1 MATRTSQL
9 RKELQYGESLHPPA
23 SISASIVSVST
34 SDGVVTCNTVSTA
47 KVITK
52 QIVTEENKGRDATTD
67 TIRSPRILA
76 STPEAIATNAY
87 QAESTNTKEMP
98 LNIADSGLATGES
111 ISSGDGVQGESVESY
126 KVSHFTSLV
135 SVVNVKNIVLSAE
148 EKRHYQ
154 NIRTE
159 QVVYGQSIAEQN
171 EKTESYYLGFVRALD
186 TDTDPYPVSED
197 LGVAFIQ
204 YLADTHQFCY
214 NTLSTVM
221 YESLLRLNKIR
232 SGVDMHPTVRSAI
245 LTRLRQIRISPT
257 TKRPRGGKEPLIL
270 DDLKRIIMHIPEVD
284 PAKARLS
291 SLFLFSLFTG
301 ARANSCRG
309 VRFCDF
315 TNFRDMG
322 EGCFTLGVNIRQVK
336 GKQGQG
342 ILLTVGGGNPEIPND
357 VNILYWLNRVYTKFI
372 GMSLECYS
380 KLTKEEQMKYTDPV
394 WPWSEDGMT
403 QHLKYRMRMAGL
415 PGKEF
420 SFHSL
425 RAGFLAS
432 ILLHARNTTEGLDGV
447 LSAAAIIAG
456 WTPYSEVELRY
467 IKETTRAAIVTT
479 DLLGVTSTPKKRRPA
494 AVEGDVAHP
503 ESHLSSF
510 DFHHWEEIDPPEDK
524 HSYAPLVKAELLQ
537 HICEYK
543 SIRRMKYEIG
553 QQLWNSASWRF
564 GREILEEKGEEWK
577 ESETKS
583 GTKRWNYAGA
593 VGKKEMNVRI
603 RQNPE
608 CVSELASKLFD
619 YLVKDGVLNREI
631 PEEEEPPPKP
641 GGPRIRRAF
650 TEEED
655 RIIQAGM
662 KKNLSVSEIR
672 QQLQNRLLSS
682 VKSRMVCLQ
691 RRMEQ
696 TTTAAQPQPPPQP
709 SADETSHHSS
719 PTPQSTTPT
728 LSPPS
733 AILPPQVSGLDV
745 LSLLKQGQQ
754 VLFEPVGIDGGFTIR
769 VLPTSHHSR
778 RKKRKRRTRSPSR
791 SLSPTRIA
799 ELKDKKG

>member
-1 MATRTSQL
+1 MMSDMTATIRQRLEYGDSSSVPSATQEKEKTGTS
-9 RKELQYGESLHPPA
+9 GETASSLPILPNNPHMVASTNQQMQRARPDVTSDSLTLADSHLSNRESRDSIEPTQSSTTASVTGSTSA
-23 SISASIVSVST
+23 SISAN
-34 SDGVVTCNTVSTA
+34 GKA
-47 KVITK
+47 
-52 QIVTEENKGRDATTD
+52 
-67 TIRSPRILA
+67 
-76 STPEAIATNAY
+76 
-87 QAESTNTKEMP
+87 
-98 LNIADSGLATGES
+98 GES
-111 ISSGDGVQGESVESY
+111 IESF

-135 SVVNVKNIVLSAE
+135 SVVNVKNIVLSPE
-148 EKRHYQ
+148 EKKHYLR
-154 NIRTE
+154 IREE
-159 QVVYGQSIAEQN
+159 QVVYGKSITEQN
-171 EKTESYYLGFVRALD
+171 EKTEAYYLGFCKSLD
-186 TDTDPYPVSED
+186 VDPYPVTEGS
-197 LGVAFIQ
+197 GVAFLQ
-204 YLADTHQFCY
+204 YLADTQNFCY
-214 NTLSTVM
+214 NTLSTVT
-221 YESLLRLNKIR
+221 YESLLRLNR
-232 SGVDMHPTVRSAI
+232 MRTGSELNPTVRSAM
-245 LTRLRQIRISPT
+245 RMRVRQIRISPT

-284 PAKARLS
+284 PAKARLA
-291 SLFLFSLFTG
+291 SLFLFSLYTG

-543 SIRRMKYEIG
+543 SIRRMRYEIG

-564 GREILEEKGEEWK
+564 GREILEEKGEEWM

-655 RIIQAGM
+655 RIIEAGM

-696 TTTAAQPQPPPQP
+696 TTTAA
-709 SADETSHHSS
+709 
-719 PTPQSTTPT
+719 
-728 LSPPS
+728 L
-733 AILPPQVSGLDV
+733 
-745 LSLLKQGQQ
+745 
-754 VLFEPVGIDGGFTIR
+754 IR
-769 VLPTSHHSR
+769 VIKFASNHF
-778 RKKRKRRTRSPSR
+778 
-791 SLSPTRIA
+791 
-799 ELKDKKG
+799 